1 MARAHRTKALYRT
14 GPIRPRL
21 VPIDSSEGHTAMNP
35 VIGGDDDDVSILRAV
50 GQMVGRS

>member
-1 MARAHRTKALYRT
+1 
-14 GPIRPRL
+14 
-21 VPIDSSEGHTAMNP
+21 MNP